1 VRLAH
6 AMAIENPQITADMV
20 EATEFPQLSMK
31 YNVRGVPLTVV
42 NESTV
47 LEGALPED
55 EFIEQALKALEPK
68 QWTS

>member
-1 VRLAH
+1 MRLAH
-6 AMAIENPQITADMV
+6 AMAMENPLITADMV

-31 YNVRGVPLTVV
+31 YNVRGVPLTVI
-42 NESTV
+42 NETTY

-55 EFIEQALKALEPK
+55 AFIEQALSALEPK

>member
-20 EATEFPQLSMK
+20 EATEFPQLAMK

-42 NESTV
+42 NESTH

-55 EFIEQALKALEPK
+55 AFIEQALKALEPR
-68 QWTS
+68 QWTN